1 MMYFTDALLEMGDVS
16 QATDCALLAQT
27 VIPGHYSTRMLRRLA
42 QIAVITADYDVAR
55 KYLNILMR
63 TRNHRAWAQDL
74 LESMCVAKNS
84 IVGSD
89 VAPYTIIVGNP
100 ARILRKRFDDELIDL
115 LLKLKWWDRS
125 IEEIDSLIPILTC
138 SNLENVR
145 KELRSMV

>member
-1 MMYFTDALLEMGDVS
+1 MKYGKYEFDDIQGGIS
-16 QATDCALLAQT
+16 QF
-27 VIPGHYSTRMLRRLA
+27 
-42 QIAVITADYDVAR
+42 
-55 KYLNILMR
+55 
-63 TRNHRAWAQDL
+63 QDL
-74 LESMCVAKNS
+74 LESMCVGKNS
-84 IVGSD
+84 IVCSD

>member
-1 MMYFTDALLEMGDVS
+1 MKYGKYEFDDIQGGIS
-16 QATDCALLAQT
+16 QF
-27 VIPGHYSTRMLRRLA
+27 
-42 QIAVITADYDVAR
+42 
-55 KYLNILMR
+55 
-63 TRNHRAWAQDL
+63 QDL

-125 IEEIDSLIPILTC
+125 IEEIDCLIPILTC